1 MTIEIIEDVPYIFI
15 EKLHEDKVLCL
26 NINGELIKTFKLAKL
41 TSFTICSYDGTM
53 YYYIYNRILGSENG
67 DIQCY
72 DILSGDVIHEY
83 KEVKGI
89 NVLYYN
95 EFISKNKVFVAF
107 DDCTAYNIYI

>member
-53 YYYIYNRILGSENG
+53 YYYIYKLEY
-67 DIQCY
+67 QVVKM
-72 DILSGDVIHEY
+72 VIY
-83 KEVKGI
+83 
-89 NVLYYN
+89 NVM
-95 EFISKNKVFVAF
+95 
-107 DDCTAYNIYI
+107 IY